1 MELYQLEYFRVL
13 CKHGSYTSASQ
24 ELNVSQPTISMAV
37 KKLEEECGG
46 DIIDRK
52 RKSFTLTKKG
62 ETLLTWAV
70 VIHNDVESMLQ
81 AIDTFSTR
89 QRELIRLAFPIPLCP
104 ELMTDIIPAF
114 SQHHSGVAMH
124 IMQAGH
130 TSIASDLMNGSVDLG
145 IFCEDM
151 LTTSLEWKHYKTL
164 EYWACFSPDHPFND
178 YDVITPEMLQNET
191 LIIPKGE
198 NSLTKVIRKYFCDTQ
213 VTPNIIAED
222 VFPDDIWKL
231 GKQGKGIVFVPK
243 HKHGKHCAPLSP
255 ALQCQLVIGWRK
267 DEQLTQQKKEL
278 IDYIRQPYEEKILE
292 IQ

>member
-13 CKHGSYTSASQ
+13 CKYGSYTSASQ

-52 RKSFTLTKKG
+52 RKVFTLTRKG
-62 ETLLTWAV
+62 EALLTWAV

-81 AIDTFSTR
+81 AIDSFSTR
-89 QRELIRLAFPIPLCP
+89 QREIIRLAFPIPLLP
-104 ELMTDIIPAF
+104 ELMTDVIPAF
-114 SQHHSGVAMH
+114 SQHHSDVAMH
-124 IMQAGH
+124 ILQAGH
-130 TSIASDLMNGSVDLG
+130 ASIVSDLMNGAVDLG

-151 LTTSLEWKHYKTL
+151 GTTALEWRRCKTL
-164 EYWACFSPDHPFND
+164 EYWACFSPEHPFNG
-178 YDVITPEMLQNET
+178 YDAVTPEMLLEET

-198 NSLTKVIRKYFCDTQ
+198 NSLTKGLRSYFDKVQMKPTI
-213 VTPNIIAED
+213 TTED

-231 GKQGKGIVFVPK
+231 GKQGKGIVFVPS

-255 ALQCQLVIGWRK
+255 PLQCQLVIGWRR
-267 DEQLTQQKKEL
+267 DEKLTQQKREL
-278 IDYIRQPYEEKILE
+278 IEYITQAYEDD
-292 IQ
+292 